1 MVNDQMV
8 NEKNVLR
15 GVFLSLSP
23 FYSVYARTSMCALSP
38 SGFRYSAIPVFRFLL
53 NGLRYS
59 RR

>member
-1 MVNDQMV
+1 M
-8 NEKNVLR
+8 KKTSF
-15 GVFLSLSP
+15 GAFFLSLSP

-38 SGFRYSAIPVFRFLL
+38 SGFRYSAIPVFGFLL